1 MHSVTDSR
9 PMTFE
14 GHARISKRPLEVTIF
29 EGVVFWAYFVIPS
42 ASIRFWMC
50 TLSLLVFRWWC
61 VCCVVVFIEMYL
73 IITTNDLVLHAIIHV
88 ANLESLSYYGLDPTI
103 PVGCKPFIWLRLRA
117 SLALCQFWLL
127 PVFSSWLCQFGCSR
141 KVVNCQIGCLELY
154 SAQTSI
160 DCRLM
165 YTLQN
170 SYIPIPC
177 NERYCVPQVSIRIGS
192 TLFSAS

>member
-1 MHSVTDSR
+1 MLNHIDFIGHHSHIFTYLAESPLDHR
-9 PMTFE
+9 E
-14 GHARISKRPLEVTIF
+14 EEARVWALELHSSF
-29 EGVVFWAYFVIPS
+29 CY
-42 ASIRFWMC
+42 
-50 TLSLLVFRWWC
+50 SLL
-61 VCCVVVFIEMYL
+61 L
-73 IITTNDLVLHAIIHV
+73 
-88 ANLESLSYYGLDPTI
+88 
-103 PVGCKPFIWLRLRA
+103 CKPFIWLRLRA

-192 TLFSAS
+192 TLFYAS